1 MPPWMLKAA
10 AQGVAALLPGADRVS
25 LFVQDRVLKT
35 LRMDERTA
43 ATKARRAFD
52 HVASRAALSGPPA
65 TVLELGTGW
74 FPVSPLALAVAGTR
88 RVISVDNTSHVRPDH
103 LHTSLALVVALAER
117 GAFPA
122 DVARLA
128 TAHELLRARPG
139 ADSLLAALGVEAI
152 VGDARKLPLDAG
164 SVDLMFSN
172 NTLEH
177 IPGSVIADIFGD
189 FARVAAPGAVMSHWI
204 DMGDHYANFDPSIG
218 VFHFLRYPERVWRLF
233 NNSIHYQNRLRLSD
247 FRDLHAETGWKIVRE
262 APVRGTLEDL
272 RKVPLA
278 PEFRDHSED
287 DLLAYE
293 ATIVATR

>member
-35 LRMDERTA
+35 LRMDDRMA
-43 ATKARRAFD
+43 ATKARRAFE
-52 HVASRAALSGPPA
+52 HVASRTELAGAPN

-74 FPVSPLALAVAGTR
+74 FPVSPLALAVAGTP
-88 RVISVDNTSHVRPDH
+88 RVISVDNTSHVRPEH
-103 LHTSLALVVALAER
+103 LQASLGHVVALAER
-117 GAFPA
+117 GAFVA
-122 DVARLA
+122 DAKRLDTARG
-128 TAHELLRARPG
+128 LLRERAG
-139 ADSLLAALGVEAI
+139 AGWLEALGVEAI

-177 IPGSVIADIFGD
+177 IPGPVIADIFRD
-189 FARVAAPGAVMSHWI
+189 FGRVAAPGAIMSHWI
-204 DMGDHYANFDPSIG
+204 DMGDHYANFDRSIG
-218 VFHFLRYPERVWRLF
+218 VFHFLRYPERTWRLF

-247 FRDLHAETGWKIVRE
+247 FRKLHAETGWNIVRE
-262 APVRGTLEDL
+262 APVRGTLEEL

-278 PEFRDHSED
+278 PEFRDRSED

-293 ATIVATR
+293 ATVVARR